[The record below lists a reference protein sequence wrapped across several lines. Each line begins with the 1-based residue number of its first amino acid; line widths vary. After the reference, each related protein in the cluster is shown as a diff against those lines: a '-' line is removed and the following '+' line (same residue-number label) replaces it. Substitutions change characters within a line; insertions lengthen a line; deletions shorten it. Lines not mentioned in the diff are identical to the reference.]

1 MSKWTPASGLLLLV
15 EGSAGES
22 SPVTLLLRYDLS
34 PKLFSLEDDENA
46 ILAQSGARVLYI
58 DQGYKGSYK

>member
-34 PKLFSLEDDENA
+34 PKLFSLEDEENA

-58 DQGYKGSYK
+58 DQGYKESYK

>member
-46 ILAQSGARVLYI
+46 ILAESGAQEVYI
-58 DQGYKGSYK
+58 NQGHKGSDK